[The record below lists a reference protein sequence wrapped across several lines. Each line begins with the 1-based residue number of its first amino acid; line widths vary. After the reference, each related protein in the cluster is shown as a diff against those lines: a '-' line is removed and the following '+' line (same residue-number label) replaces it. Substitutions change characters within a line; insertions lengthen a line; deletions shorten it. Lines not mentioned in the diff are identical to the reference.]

1 MIDKTILKNCKRRH
15 TNLAVA
21 WIDYHKAY
29 DMTPHSCITECLEMI
44 GAASRIR
51 SFVQKTTPLWRTKLI
66 AGDSLSPLLFVICVI
81 PMTLLLGSCKAG
93 YHLGKE
99 SLKVNHLLFMD
110 DLKLF
115 GKSSKEIDSLI
126 RTVFVFSQDIQIEF
140 GVKKCGVVIIKRGK
154 VVTSDGIQLPNGES
168 IKTVDDEGYRYL
180 GMLEIDQIMQQ
191 QMKVLIQKEYLRRT
205 KKILKSKLNGKNI
218 VLAINSWAVSLMQY
232 EAGIINWTDE
242 ELKALHRKTHKK
254 LTMYGALHPRSDV
267 HSLYLT
273 RKSGRRGLIGI
284 EECVKAERNNLAL
297 YVSRR
302 QGEMARQIVREGVV
316 NIEGVKDGSSLR
328 KENKENHQRQWH
340 EKALHGRFI
349 TAVKDDM
356 DKEKNWEWLCYAG
369 LKKET
374 ESTIFAAQEQAIAT
388 NSIRHSVY
396 KENVANSCRICGS
409 AEETVAHIT
418 TECQMLAQRYCKER
432 RHDQVAKVV
441 YGNYARRQVFPA
453 RNHGISI
460 HLTK

>member
-81 PMTLLLGSCKAG
+81 PVTLLLGSCKAG

-126 RTVFVFSQDIQIEF
+126 RTVFVFSQEIQIEF

-218 VLAINSWAVSLMQY
+218 VLAINSWGVSLMRY

-267 HSLYLT
+267 HPACCPIQTDNKPDHNRPDIVVVNKSRRSCLLVDIVCPFDT
-273 RKSGRRGLIGI
+273 RIVKKEEQIDVYQDLRQELKRLWNLRELNIILVISGALGTIGI
-284 EECVKAERNNLAL
+284 NHRKWQDLIEINFSTHLLQKVTLLGTTRIIRKDLDTLR
-297 YVSRR
+297 
-302 QGEMARQIVREGVV
+302 AR
-316 NIEGVKDGSSLR
+316 DSS
-328 KENKENHQRQWH
+328 
-340 EKALHGRFI
+340 
-349 TAVKDDM
+349 
-356 DKEKNWEWLCYAG
+356 
-369 LKKET
+369 
-374 ESTIFAAQEQAIAT
+374 
-388 NSIRHSVY
+388 
-396 KENVANSCRICGS
+396 
-409 AEETVAHIT
+409 
-418 TECQMLAQRYCKER
+418 
-432 RHDQVAKVV
+432 
-441 YGNYARRQVFPA
+441 
-453 RNHGISI
+453 
-460 HLTK
+460 

>member
-1 MIDKTILKNCKRRH
+1 
-15 TNLAVA
+15 
-21 WIDYHKAY
+21 
-29 DMTPHSCITECLEMI
+29 
-44 GAASRIR
+44 
-51 SFVQKTTPLWRTKLI
+51 
-66 AGDSLSPLLFVICVI
+66 
-81 PMTLLLGSCKAG
+81 MTLLLRSCKVR

-99 SLKVNHLLFMD
+99 RPKVNHLLFMD

-267 HSLYLT
+267 HPACCPIQTDNKPDHNRPDIVVVNKSRRSCLLVDIVCPFDT
-273 RKSGRRGLIGI
+273 RIVKKEEQIDVYQDLRQELKRLWNLRELNIILVISGALGTIGI
-284 EECVKAERNNLAL
+284 NHRKWLDPIEINFSTHLLQKVTLLGTTRIIRKDLDTLR
-297 YVSRR
+297 
-302 QGEMARQIVREGVV
+302 AR
-316 NIEGVKDGSSLR
+316 DSS
-328 KENKENHQRQWH
+328 
-340 EKALHGRFI
+340 
-349 TAVKDDM
+349 
-356 DKEKNWEWLCYAG
+356 
-369 LKKET
+369 
-374 ESTIFAAQEQAIAT
+374 
-388 NSIRHSVY
+388 
-396 KENVANSCRICGS
+396 
-409 AEETVAHIT
+409 
-418 TECQMLAQRYCKER
+418 
-432 RHDQVAKVV
+432 
-441 YGNYARRQVFPA
+441 
-453 RNHGISI
+453 
-460 HLTK
+460 